1 MHRLIPNITSL
12 TITIITIMV
21 KRISI
26 SYLNLT
32 IKIYS
37 KSKMKDIR
45 LSNRLGILKDM
56 IQNNKAR
63 KLSLWSSQSKSQKLI
78 SLINRS
84 RMPSTIRLKLS
95 LKIDNNNLKIYHRVD
110 FNKGIRYSTASIM
123 IYVGKS
129 VESSM

>member
-1 MHRLIPNITSL
+1 MHRLIPNIISL

>member
-56 IQNNKAR
+56 I
-63 KLSLWSSQSKSQKLI
+63 
-78 SLINRS
+78 
-84 RMPSTIRLKLS
+84 
-95 LKIDNNNLKIYHRVD
+95 
-110 FNKGIRYSTASIM
+110 
-123 IYVGKS
+123 
-129 VESSM
+129 